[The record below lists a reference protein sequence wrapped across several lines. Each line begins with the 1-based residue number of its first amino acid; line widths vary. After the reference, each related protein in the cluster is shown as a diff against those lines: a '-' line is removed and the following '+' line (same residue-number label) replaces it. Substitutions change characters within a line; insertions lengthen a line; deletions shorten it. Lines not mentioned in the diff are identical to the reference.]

1 MVLAV
6 LVVTKVSSCWIS
18 AFVAMFLVVMF
29 APAVNGSITNLTTSW
44 WRRGFVASFVTVNTS
59 ISNVHVM
66 CIGQYNISMG
76 QLVSVCF

>member
-1 MVLAV
+1 M
-6 LVVTKVSSCWIS
+6 VVTKVSSCWIS

-59 ISNVHVM
+59 I
-66 CIGQYNISMG
+66 Y
-76 QLVSVCF
+76 LVVLLEWAALEWL